1 MGLFHKKRLSISVVC
16 TILLGVMAGNPAWSQ
31 TAAKAVQ
38 VAQAAPAPLNVR
50 VINIDG
56 VRTQSSAF
64 KGARDKITAFGTK
77 RQAALRVEDK
87 ALRDANAE
95 LNRKRTLLAPD
106 AFAAER
112 KKFEKNV
119 ATFQRKMQE
128 QQKIINKLQLDVIA
142 KINNKILNLITQY
155 AEANQVTLIL
165 PAQSV
170 LLRADY
176 MDLDAHILQRLN
188 KEMPSVA
195 VSFPAQ

>member
-16 TILLGVMAGNPAWSQ
+16 TILLGVMAGSPAWSQ
-31 TAAKAVQ
+31 TAAN
-38 VAQAAPAPLNVR
+38 AQAAPAPLNVR
-50 VINIDG
+50 IVNIDG

-64 KGARDKITAFGTK
+64 KGARDQITAFGTK
-77 RQAALRVEDK
+77 RQADLRAEDK

-112 KKFEKNV
+112 KKFEQNV
-119 ATFQRKMQE
+119 AAFQRKMQE

-176 MDLDAHILQRLN
+176 MDLDAYILQRLN

-195 VSFPAQ
+195 VSLPAQ

>member
-1 MGLFHKKRLSISVVC
+1 MFHKKRLSISVVC
-16 TILLGVMAGNPAWSQ
+16 TVLLGVMTGSPAWSQ
-31 TAAKAVQ
+31 TAANAQ
-38 VAQAAPAPLNVR
+38 VAPAPLNVR
-50 VINIDG
+50 VVNIDG

-64 KGARDKITAFGTK
+64 KGARDQITAFGTK
-77 RQAALRVEDK
+77 RQAALRAEDK

-95 LNRKRTLLAPD
+95 LNRKRTLLAPE

-112 KKFEKNV
+112 KKFEQNV
-119 ATFQRKMQE
+119 AAFQRKMQE
-128 QQKIINKLQLDVIA
+128 QQNIINKLQLDAIG

-155 AEANQVTLIL
+155 AEANKVTLIL

-195 VSFPAQ
+195 VSLPAE

>member
-1 MGLFHKKRLSISVVC
+1 MFQKKLFLTSVVC
-16 TILLGVMAGNPAWSQ
+16 TVLFGVLAGSPAWSQ
-31 TAAKAVQ
+31 TAAKAAS

-64 KGARDKITAFGTK
+64 KGARDQITAFGTK
-77 RQAALRVEDK
+77 RQAALRAEDK
-87 ALRDANAE
+87 ALRDTNAE

-112 KKFEKNV
+112 KKFEQNV

-128 QQKIINKLQLDVIA
+128 QQKIINKLQLDVIG

-176 MDLDAHILQRLN
+176 MDLDAYILQRLN

-195 VSFPAQ
+195 VSLPAQ

>member
-1 MGLFHKKRLSISVVC
+1 MKLFLKKLFTSSVAA
-16 TILLGVMAGNPAWSQ
+16 TLLLGAVAVNSAWAQ
-31 TAAKAVQ
+31 TAAPSAK
-38 VAQAAPAPLNVR
+38 APAPVNVR

-56 VRTQSSAF
+56 VRTQSTAF
-64 KGARDKITAFGTK
+64 KGARDELTAFGTA
-77 RQAALRVEDK
+77 RQKALQAEDK

-95 LNRKRTLLAPD
+95 LNRKRTLLAPE

-112 KKFEKNV
+112 KKFEQSV

-128 QQKIINKLQLDVIA
+128 QQQIINKLQLDVIA
-142 KINNKILNLITQY
+142 KINNKILTIVTQY
-155 AEANQVTLIL
+155 AEANQVSLIL

-176 MDLDAHILQRLN
+176 MDMDSYVLQRLN

-195 VSFPAQ
+195 VSLPAK